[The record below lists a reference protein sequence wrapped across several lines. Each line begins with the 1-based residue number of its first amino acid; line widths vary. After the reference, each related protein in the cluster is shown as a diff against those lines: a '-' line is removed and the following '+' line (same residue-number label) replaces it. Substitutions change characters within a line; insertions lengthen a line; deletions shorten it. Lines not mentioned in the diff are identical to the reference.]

1 MILLLDIPMAILQ
14 RVLII
19 DVSDGSTS
27 LPLATLPLR
36 AITARVIT
44 APSISNIQ
52 NLKIH
57 LLKLIYVMLMLD

>member
-27 LPLATLPLR
+27 LPLATLPFR